1 LGKALVLHR
10 WILNQF
16 GVDGL
21 EALADDDVK
30 RSIYEGWDE
39 NNESLYLPL
48 IQFKAVPHG
57 HLTKE
62 QLLTYDRNITTHT
75 LAITGKRGEVVRWK
89 YFQYLALLFTEH
101 YLDRYYGDTAT
112 LLKSLNGA
120 QREQRAGALVRG
132 QRVEQD
138 RFLDGHRQRQNSAD
152 AREHPAAQALDQA
165 ARPQAGEP
173 CDLGDAERRAYQP
186 AFAGIHAQRHRCD
199 PL

>member
-112 LLKSLNGA
+112 LLKSLNEYTA
-120 QREQRAGALVRG
+120 RWNDP
-132 QRVEQD
+132 QD
-138 RFLDGHRQRQNSAD
+138 RTVRNESNVQVPLFEANELNKI
-152 AREHPAAQALDQA
+152 
-165 ARPQAGEP
+165 
-173 CDLGDAERRAYQP
+173 
-186 AFAGIHAQRHRCD
+186 AF
-199 PL
+199 